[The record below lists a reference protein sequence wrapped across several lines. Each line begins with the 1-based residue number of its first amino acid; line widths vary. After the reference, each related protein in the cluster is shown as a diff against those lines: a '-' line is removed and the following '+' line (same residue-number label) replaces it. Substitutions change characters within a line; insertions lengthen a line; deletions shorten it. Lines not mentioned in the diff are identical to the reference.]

1 MRVVFL
7 GTPEIAVPTLRA
19 LASAPEFKPQLVMT
33 QPDARRSRRGGAEP
47 SPVARASAELG
58 LPCEAVENVS
68 TGEAFARLQAAAP
81 DIVVVVAFG
90 QLLKQR
96 VLDLPRYGCINLHPS
111 SLPKYRGAAPVQRAV
126 MEGVVESGLT
136 VMQLVRKMDAGPIL
150 LQVAEPIGADE
161 TAAELTQRLSEVGA
175 EILVEAL
182 ALMEVDAI
190 EEHEQDDSIATFAP
204 RITRDYAHVD
214 WNRDCVLVGCHIRA
228 FDDVPGAWTIHG
240 AEELK
245 LYRPKPAPDVNHSAD
260 PGTVLDVER
269 ADAAHGL
276 LIACATG
283 GVWVRELQAAGKRRM
298 TTVEWLRG
306 RRLAEGTRFR

>member
-1 MRVVFL
+1 MRVIFL

-68 TGEAFARLQAAAP
+68 TGEAFARLLAAAP
-81 DIVVVVAFG
+81 DIIVVVAFG

-96 VLDLPRYGCINLHPS
+96 VLDLPRHGCINLHPS

-150 LQVAEPIGADE
+150 LQRPWRMD
-161 TAAELTQRLSEVGA
+161 TDKDAAELLAEAAGLGAPMILEVLRH
-175 EILVEAL
+175 IDTMEARP
-182 ALMEVDAI
+182 
-190 EEHEQDDSIATFAP
+190 QDESAATFAP
-204 RITRDYAHVD
+204 LLEKSDGELHFARTANELH
-214 WNRDCVLVGCHIRA
+214 NRIRA
-228 FDDVPGAWTIHG
+228 VQPWPKAEAWVEREAPVRVIVRRASVTQGHG
-240 AEELK
+240 APGSVLAVTTEGIVVACGDGALLLREIQLEG
-245 LYRPKPAPDVNHSAD
+245 KPVCPARDVAN
-260 PGTVLDVER
+260 
-269 ADAAHGL
+269 GL
-276 LIACATG
+276 RLH
-283 GVWVRELQAAGKRRM
+283 AGEK
-298 TTVEWLRG
+298 
-306 RRLAEGTRFR
+306 FRT